1 MKKFAK
7 LVAIA
12 GASLVAASQSAMAAL
27 PTGVDSA
34 ITSASTDGGTLV
46 GSLAVAGAA
55 VFLIHKLL
63 KRFGISM

>member
-27 PTGVDSA
+27 PTGVDTA
-34 ITSASTDGGTLV
+34 ITGASTDGGTLV